1 MKCFCACD
9 ETAPSRNEGDSR
21 AKPQQVARIETS
33 DLSFLFPSDHQ
44 GRATKVFHKL
54 DIENSPTVRSHRPS
68 FQSCEL
74 AMTRSLEFTQRILT
88 SASTAATLTLILV
101 LIVSSCTTR
110 PEVDS
115 ATTFVPTPTPHVD
128 YRGPQLGPSP
138 DADDPGDPGPPG
150 APGPA
155 GADVADNYTNIDV
168 LDGTGTYPTRKIV
181 WDAAGSNVFVTGS
194 GFMSGETVALT
205 ISGEIDTAVGSAT
218 ANDSGA
224 FATDVTLDSGFFAI
238 GDVKSLVVMGDQG
251 SRAST
256 ALLVVETEQP
266 R

>member
-44 GRATKVFHKL
+44 GRVTKVFHKL
-54 DIENSPTVRSHRPS
+54 GIENSPTVRSHRPS

-88 SASTAATLTLILV
+88 GASTAATLALIQV

-138 DADDPGDPGPPG
+138 DADEPGDPGPPG

-155 GADVADNYTNIDV
+155 GADVADNYTNIEV
-168 LDGTGTYPTRKIV
+168 LDGTGTYLTRKIV
-181 WDAAGSNVFVTGS
+181 WDAAGFERLCNWFRFHVRRNCCPYDFRRNRHGRRQCNSKR
-194 GFMSGETVALT
+194 
-205 ISGEIDTAVGSAT
+205 
-218 ANDSGA
+218 SGA

-256 ALLVVETEQP
+256 ALLVVETEKP